1 MGVLDS
7 MGPSQSPVRK
17 IESMATGSI
26 EGISQEKLL
35 ERIMG
40 EQKEPNRQGGNS
52 EEHKEESIP
61 TVLVRSPGRSHA
73 AHYGGSCLK
82 LEPRRK

>member
-7 MGPSQSPVRK
+7 MGPSQGPVRK
-17 IESMATGSI
+17 IEPMATGSI

-40 EQKEPNRQGGNS
+40 EQKEPNRQGGDS
-52 EEHKEESIP
+52 EEHKEESIS
-61 TVLVRSPGRSHA
+61 TMLVRSPGRSHT

-82 LEPRRK
+82 VEPRKK